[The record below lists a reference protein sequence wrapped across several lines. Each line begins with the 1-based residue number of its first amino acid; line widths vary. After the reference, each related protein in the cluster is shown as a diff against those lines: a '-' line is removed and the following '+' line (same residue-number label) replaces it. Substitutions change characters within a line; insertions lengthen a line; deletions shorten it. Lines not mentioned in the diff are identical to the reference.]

1 MYKKKAWKEI
11 LTIVSGKS
19 QKSVETINGKYL
31 IYGSGELSDM
41 QMNIYALRIRLLSEE
56 RELSI
61 VLYMLRNHFG
71 ILIQLLV

>member
-31 IYGSGELSDM
+31 IYGSGELSDV